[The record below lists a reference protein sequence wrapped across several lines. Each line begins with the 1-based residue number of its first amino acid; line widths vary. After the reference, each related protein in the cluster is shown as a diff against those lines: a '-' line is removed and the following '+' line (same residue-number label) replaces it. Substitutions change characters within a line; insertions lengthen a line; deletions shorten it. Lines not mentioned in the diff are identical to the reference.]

1 MGRDSRIDRRHF
13 VVQSAVAAGAVWSAP
28 AIRTV
33 RLVAAAG
40 SNPPTEST
48 STTTEPTSTTTS
60 TPRDLLITGGG
71 WVEDHNR
78 FGFNRGTNANG
89 PSGQLQYTYG
99 AGPPTRVH
107 SVDITGVQVDGDRAT
122 FNGTAKVDGASG
134 FTFRVDVVD
143 GAPDGFAIVVVAS
156 NGSVFHQT
164 GTPDSPLEL
173 GGGNVQIH

>member
-40 SNPPTEST
+40 SNPPA
-48 STTTEPTSTTTS
+48 EPTSTTMS
-60 TPRDLLITGGG
+60 TPPDLVITGGG

-78 FGFNRGTNANG
+78 FGFNARTNANG
-89 PSGQLQYTYG
+89 PSGQLEYMYG
-99 AGPPTRVH
+99 AGRPTRVH
-107 SVDITGVQVDGDRAT
+107 SVDITGAQVDGDRAT
-122 FNGTAKVDGASG
+122 LIGSAKVDGTSG

-143 GAPDGFAIVVVAS
+143 GAPDRFAIVVFAS

-164 GTPDSPLEL
+164 GTPDSPLEV
-173 GGGNVQIH
+173 GGGSVQIH